1 MDYSEIKSSF
11 AKSRTGLIGLGIL
24 ACLVIASIFAIIAIP
39 VETYKNWN
47 NPASWTEFP
56 KSAQPIWVNWVSV
69 KKIPEHMILDS
80 HETVIIQN
88 NVEKIAVQK
97 FGVDYSYDY
106 FPGEFLL
113 DYKTEYSGSPVLH
126 ISVTRPDGVTLKL
139 LSSSLPHSEHLT
151 VYSDK
156 IFSTNESIRKN
167 LRLQKDVFSFPVQT

>member
-69 KKIPEHMILDS
+69 KKIPE
-80 HETVIIQN
+80 
-88 NVEKIAVQK
+88 
-97 FGVDYSYDY
+97 
-106 FPGEFLL
+106 
-113 DYKTEYSGSPVLH
+113 
-126 ISVTRPDGVTLKL
+126 
-139 LSSSLPHSEHLT
+139 
-151 VYSDK
+151 
-156 IFSTNESIRKN
+156 
-167 LRLQKDVFSFPVQT
+167 